1 MADLITRIIAD
12 DKQFNDKIEKSKKT
26 IRGWSDYNKK
36 AGRSVDTLGGKMA
49 SLATGSLAKMV
60 GAVGAATASY
70 RILKGSIEATD
81 KTGDMFATTM
91 EQAKSSLDYMM
102 TSIATADFSNFWS
115 GMSESIRLAR
125 EYYEALDNLEDRRM
139 GYGMRS
145 TEINAEIQK
154 NRAILNDPYSTADE
168 KNTALALLKEQ
179 EDKLVKLTE
188 IIREESRKTTEAMIA
203 NAANAAFPRAEIER
217 FKDYL
222 AGTETGL
229 YELEAERKRL
239 QSEYEKGKGA
249 WVTGGSFGGSTYIEQ
264 TESSKA
270 AEDALRSL
278 EKKHGAD
285 IEFLDK
291 INRLNVKERETW
303 ANLEKEYT
311 GYSTQLSNVT
321 RMINREAR
329 RRENELKRAGSSV
342 EIVPVGSIAEL
353 EKKLKDAR
361 DAFNRA
367 TTDEARAIADALIK
381 EISAK
386 KALVEVQFKYTGLA
400 DVGVTSDNLL
410 RTPSTPDFSSVDMSN
425 VIHAPDVKVF
435 DSYTSMLHDVANENR
450 DTIETFYGLGDA
462 VAGLSNIVGENASKW
477 MQWGANVLSAVGQG
491 LPAIMA
497 VISAKKAEAT
507 ANTASAA
514 TGAASSVAGIP
525 VVGPVLAVAAVA
537 SILGALAN
545 LPKFASGGIVPGSSF
560 SGDKVLARVNSGEMV
575 LNHAQQNRLLN
586 IANGGGSGGGGDYR
600 FEIEGRKL
608 VAILDQEARL
618 RRRL

>member
-1 MADLITRIIAD
+1 MADLMTRILAD
-12 DKQFNDKIEKSKKT
+12 DKQFNDVIERSKKT
-26 IRGWSDYNKK
+26 VKGWSDYNKK
-36 AGRSVDTLGGKMA
+36 AGRSVDNFGGKMA
-49 SLATGSLAKMV
+49 SLAAGSLAKMV
-60 GAVGAATASY
+60 GAVGAAAVSY
-70 RILKGSIEATD
+70 KTLKGSIEATD

-91 EQAKSSLDYMM
+91 EQAKSSMDYFM
-102 TSIATADFSNFWS
+102 TSIATADFSNFWA
-115 GMSESIRLAR
+115 GMGESIRLAR

-154 NRAILNDPYSTADE
+154 NRATLNDPYSTADE
-168 KNTALALLKEQ
+168 KNAALALLKEQ

-188 IIREESRKTTEAMIA
+188 IIREESRKTTDAMIA

-222 AGTETGL
+222 TGTETGL

-249 WVTGGSFGGSTYIEQ
+249 WVAGGSFGGSSYIEQ

-329 RRENELKRAGSSV
+329 RRENELKRTGSSV

-367 TTDEARAIADALIK
+367 TTDEARATADALIK

-386 KALVEVQFKYTGLA
+386 KAIVEVQFKYTGLE
-400 DVGVTSDNLL
+400 DVGLSADNLL
-410 RTPSTPDFSSVDMSN
+410 RTAGIPDFSDVDMSG
-425 VIHAPDVKVF
+425 VVHIPDERVF
-435 DSYTSMLHDVANENR
+435 ASWGERIGYITDKNR
-450 DTIETFYGLGDA
+450 DLMDSFDGISSTIVNMSD
-462 VAGLSNIVGENASKW
+462 VMGENAAGW
-477 MQWGANVLSAVGQG
+477 MQWGAGVLSAVGQAI
-491 LPAIMA
+491 PAIA
-497 VISAKKAEAT
+497 ALTEAKKAEAT

-514 TGAASSVAGIP
+514 SGVASSVGSIP
-525 VVGPVLAVAAVA
+525 IVGPIMAVAAISSV
-537 SILGALAN
+537 LGALAN
-545 LPKFASGGIVPGSSF
+545 IPKFAQGGIVPGTSF
-560 SGDKVLARVNSGEMV
+560 SGDKVLARVNSGEMI
-575 LNHAQQNRLLN
+575 LNQSQ
-586 IANGGGSGGGGDYR
+586 
-600 FEIEGRKL
+600 
-608 VAILDQEARL
+608 
-618 RRRL
+618 